1 METKNVSHPRPV
13 VAQPQT
19 EEETEELVFSMTTH
33 AMREPDYSREKEGIM
48 AMTIAHARDDQCVID
63 EKKRSI
69 HQRLAPIKARMKQLA
84 EHEERKDEE

>member
-1 METKNVSHPRPV
+1 MESKNLSHPRSV

-48 AMTIAHARDDQCVID
+48 AMTIAHARGDQRAID

-69 HQRLAPIKARMKQLA
+69 HQRLAPIKARMNQLA
-84 EHEERKDEE
+84 EHKERKDEE